1 VASFVAYGPTKLG
14 LAYSSYVDRFLREHD
29 GEIDFVEIPFE
40 LVHYDR
46 RPLGL
51 PDDMPLLLHCSSLS
65 LAGNHRPNNDIV
77 DSVSKWVQKTR
88 VPWLSEHLAFV
99 TAGPPSYADPSLD
112 RPFDVGYSINP
123 PLNTETAH
131 RVVRAVE
138 RYEHRFGVPLVL
150 ENPPVYFAPPG
161 TTMTPTEFA
170 RVICDSC
177 QTARLLVDL
186 AHLFLSCRNL
196 CLDPVKELLA
206 LPLDRIDEIHISG
219 VTERGGAWWD
229 DHTLPAPD
237 DVHDL
242 LAIVLQRAHISAVTL
257 EYNWSGNFPIAVLLN
272 EIENARGSMARAAV

>member
-1 VASFVAYGPTKLG
+1 
-14 LAYSSYVDRFLREHD
+14 
-29 GEIDFVEIPFE
+29 
-40 LVHYDR
+40 
-46 RPLGL
+46 
-51 PDDMPLLLHCSSLS
+51 
-65 LAGNHRPNNDIV
+65 
-77 DSVSKWVQKTR
+77 
-88 VPWLSEHLAFV
+88 
-99 TAGPPSYADPSLD
+99 
-112 RPFDVGYSINP
+112 
-123 PLNTETAH
+123 
-131 RVVRAVE
+131 
-138 RYEHRFGVPLVL
+138 
-150 ENPPVYFAPPG
+150 
-161 TTMTPTEFA
+161 MTPTEFA